1 MALDTDPIGTEY
13 KGAPAK
19 FASGGYYRG
28 QNGRYY
34 VWRNKVGG
42 PVWVVQ
48 DEPPVGLG
56 TVEDVGKTESFEIPS
71 NAPSSPNAKNSLR
84 NVIVPEAPA
93 ADPIALR
100 FPSDM
105 LVQDDTDYVM
115 FNFYNYR
122 PPFKGQFERD
132 ENTKEAKE
140 VFNAT
145 LADYNSSRYTEEYE
159 PDPRMPQIRLFMPD
173 DVQDA
178 FKADWQGKA
187 FGGITAGLLASAGAD
202 TIKKKVEG
210 AFKTLGDSLGKAP
223 INAAASTI
231 TRLSSGITGDSIT
244 ADDVFGG
251 ISGVVRNPNTE
262 LLFERM
268 NLRTFDLTFK
278 MAPYSVEDSEQIDQ
292 IINNFKKA
300 MLPRYALGDAKVF
313 GYQDDQNGAIQAGF
327 IKVPMVCQVSYMTGS
342 ARHAFLPRYKKCA
355 ITDFKVN
362 YTPDNNYASLNNTF
376 PVAVEIN
383 ISFLETKLVF
393 AEDIDP
399 TLDPDFHN
407 TRPPGA
413 YGGGSDIRLKENIVK
428 VGNSPSGINIY
439 EWNYKSA
446 PNSRYRGVMAHEILE
461 EHPEAVAIEP
471 DGYMSVFY
479 GKIDVNMERV
489 K

>member
-1 MALDTDPIGTEY
+1 MALDPIGTQY
-13 KGAPAK
+13 KGAPEK
-19 FASGGYYRG
+19 FPTGGYYRG
-28 QNGRYY
+28 IDGRYY
-34 VWRNKVGG
+34 VWRFRGKNQGG
-42 PVWVVQ
+42 PVWTVQ
-48 DEPPVGLG
+48 DANPALG
-56 TVEDVGKTESFEIPS
+56 PDAFSMIKVGKWLIPS
-71 NAPSSPNAKNSLR
+71 DAPSSPTFKPPVVENDE
-84 NVIVPEAPA
+84 PAPA
-93 ADPIALR
+93 PMSLSFPADMKIG
-100 FPSDM
+100 FDS
-105 LVQDDTDYVM
+105 DYVM
-115 FNFYNYR
+115 FDFYNYR
-122 PPFKGQFERD
+122 PPFQGRSDIND
-132 ENTKEAKE
+132 EQAL
-140 VFNAT
+140 NAT
-145 LADYNSSRYTEEYE
+145 LAQYNSSRYDEEYKRDE
-159 PDPRMPQIRLFMPD
+159 TFPQIRLYMPD
-173 DVQDA
+173 DIQDA

-210 AFKTLGDSLGKAP
+210 AFKTLGDSLNKAP
-223 INAAASTI
+223 INAAANTI
-231 TRLSSGITGDSIT
+231 TKLSSGITGDSIT

-262 LLFERM
+262 LLFEKM

-342 ARHAFLPRYKKCA
+342 ARHAFLPKYKKCA

-399 TLDPDFHN
+399 TLDPEFHN
-407 TRPPGA
+407 TAPSGQQ
-413 YGGGSDIRLKENIVK
+413 YGPMGSDVRLKENITK

-446 PNSRYRGVMAHEILE
+446 PDTRYRGVMAHEILE
-461 EHPEAVAIEP
+461 AHPEAVALEP